1 MPVPHGSNELMTALV
16 RAMHLATF
24 EELPSLVA
32 KKAESAGMSEARI
45 YLADR
50 QQAVIREVTG
60 KGLNAGEGGEELA
73 IEGTLAG
80 SAYVTGVTVAVPG
93 EQRYWVP
100 VDDGAERLGVLHVR
114 YSGDPDRSAMRDMA
128 AMVGLLVVAK
138 RTSSDSYAR
147 LVRVGSMSVSA
158 EMQWTIMP
166 PTTFTDSRVTI
177 AASTE
182 PAYDNAGDSFDYALA
197 GETAHLAMFDAMG
210 HDTAAGLIASLA
222 VGAFRNERRKGTPL
236 AQMPQGVEQTLIEEF
251 VRTRFAT
258 AVLAELDLS
267 SGVFH
272 WVNCG
277 HLPPVL
283 LRNGNQ
289 VSSLECAPTHPVG
302 MDLGLS
308 VTVCS
313 QQLQPGDRILLYTDG
328 MIEARDAQGQ
338 EFGLERFVD
347 FIIRHQAESMSVP
360 ETLRRL
366 MHAVLGYHHGQLSD
380 DATVLFCEWHG

>member
-1 MPVPHGSNELMTALV
+1 MAIQHRSNELMTALV

-32 KKAESAGMSEARI
+32 KRAENAGMSEARI

-50 QQAVIREVTG
+50 QQAVMREVTG
-60 KGLNAGEGGEELA
+60 RGITAGEGGEEVPVD
-73 IEGTLAG
+73 GTPAG
-80 SAYVTGVTVAVPG
+80 SAFVTGVTVAVPG

-100 VDDGAERLGVLHVR
+100 VHDGAERLGVLHVR
-114 YSGDPDRSAMRDMA
+114 YGGDPDQSPMRDMA

-138 RTSSDSYAR
+138 RTNSDSYAR

-166 PTTFTDSRVTI
+166 PTSFTDSRVTI
-177 AASTE
+177 AAATE

-222 VGAFRNERRKGTPL
+222 VGACRNERRKGTPL
-236 AQMPQGVEQTLIEEF
+236 ARMPDGAEQTLIEEF

-267 SGVFH
+267 TGMFR

-283 LRNGNQ
+283 IRGGNR
-289 VSSLECAPTHPVG
+289 VSSLECEPTHPLG

-313 QQLQPGDRILLYTDG
+313 QQLEPGDRILLYTDG
-328 MIEARDAQGQ
+328 MIEARDSQGQ

-366 MHAVLGYHHGQLSD
+366 MHAVMGYHHGRLND